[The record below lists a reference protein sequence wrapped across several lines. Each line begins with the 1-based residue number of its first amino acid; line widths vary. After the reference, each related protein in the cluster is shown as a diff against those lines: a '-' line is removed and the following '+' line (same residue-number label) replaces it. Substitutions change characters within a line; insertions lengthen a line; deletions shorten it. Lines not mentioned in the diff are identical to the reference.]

1 MAISIH
7 SLHFSATS
15 KPKPYERKNPPPI
28 FISTNPSHLNL
39 LQLRDLFNSTN
50 LSCHR
55 FPQFNSDG
63 RVKPVDLDKLQ
74 IALAHSSVIVS
85 VFCRTKFSS
94 REENDEKLELGFGEL
109 FQRAIPVSESN
120 GQLVGFG
127 RAVSDNGL
135 TASIYD
141 VAPRFGNFI
150 ARRAVCRDRIQT
162 INFLRKRGMMLVDH
176 CPLCLKDGESVDHL
190 FMHCSF
196 TCQRFSG
203 LTFTTEIGNW
213 SQDSQ
218 KDHKGSY
225 W

>member
-141 VAPRFGNFI
+141 VAVLPSLQRLGIGHKIVKRIIRVLTGRGIYDIAALCSEKESMEKQILAIYVCGSPNQQFQKLCAYHCMVGMGN
-150 ARRAVCRDRIQT
+150 
-162 INFLRKRGMMLVDH
+162 NK
-176 CPLCLKDGESVDHL
+176 P
-190 FMHCSF
+190 
-196 TCQRFSG
+196 
-203 LTFTTEIGNW
+203 
-213 SQDSQ
+213 
-218 KDHKGSY
+218 
-225 W
+225 